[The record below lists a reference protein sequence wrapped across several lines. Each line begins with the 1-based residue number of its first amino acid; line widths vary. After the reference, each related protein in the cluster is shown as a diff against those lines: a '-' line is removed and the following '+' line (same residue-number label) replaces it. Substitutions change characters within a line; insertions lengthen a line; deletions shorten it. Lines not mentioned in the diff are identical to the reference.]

1 MNFFELF
8 NKYGIVLND
17 EQYLMF
23 DTYYNILI
31 KENEKY
37 NLTTIVN
44 KEDVWLKHFLDSVL
58 PNKQF
63 KTNCTILDIGGG
75 AGFPSIA
82 LKIIRPDLR
91 FVVIDSVEKKT
102 KFMQMVVNKLGL
114 CDIEILHARCEDLS
128 KEPKYRES
136 FDYVIARAVAP
147 LTTLLEYCVPFCK
160 VSGQLVLYKGDKY
173 LEEINNTTNTCR
185 LLDCS
190 LMKIDKVYIDEGDY
204 IRYFLIYEKNSST
217 LLKYPRG
224 QNKPRNNPLN

>member
-1 MNFFELF
+1 MNFLELF
-8 NKYGIVLND
+8 NKYDIHLSE

-31 KENEKY
+31 EENEKY
-37 NLTTIVN
+37 NLTAITD
-44 KEDVWLKHFLDSVL
+44 KEGVWLKHFLDSVL
-58 PNKQF
+58 PYKQF
-63 KTNCTILDIGGG
+63 KPNSTVLDIGGG

-82 LKIIRPDLR
+82 LKIIRPDLK

-102 KFMQMVVNKLGL
+102 RFMQMVINKLGL
-114 CDIEILHARCEDLS
+114 KEIEILHARCEDLA
-128 KEPKYRES
+128 KGPKYREN

-160 VSGQLVLYKGDKY
+160 ISGQLVLYKGDRY

-190 LMKIDKVYIDEGDY
+190 LIKTDKIYVAEGDY
-204 IRYFLIYEKNSST
+204 TRYFLVYGKNSST